1 LKELNLKQKFRQKSR
16 EEMLD
21 MEKYME
27 SFKESI
33 SKRFE
38 KQEENFSNKMK
49 SFEVTLREYKKR
61 LSCLEDRRNTDTN
74 EDIELQQVKNFN
86 YSLFF
91 SFFYLNQF

>member
-1 LKELNLKQKFRQKSR
+1 
-16 EEMLD
+16 MVD
-21 MEKYME
+21 MEKYLE

-38 KQEENFSNKMK
+38 KQEENFMNKMK
-49 SFEVTLREYKKR
+49 SFEVLQREYKKR
-61 LSCLEDRRNTDTN
+61 LSRLENRRNTDKN

-91 SFFYLNQF
+91 SVFDLNKF